1 MKKKINRNCSWK
13 ISDDK
18 STNKNF
24 KITVL
29 KMLKELQ
36 KKKVME
42 KIRKLTVKKMKILI
56 KRNYKMNPK
65 RNYESKKYNK

>member
-29 KMLKELQ
+29 KMLKNYRKKSYGKNQ
-36 KKKVME
+36 KINCE
-42 KIRKLTVKKMKILI
+42 KNENINKEK
-56 KRNYKMNPK
+56 YKN
-65 RNYESKKYNK
+65 E

>member
-36 KKKVME
+36 KKK
-42 KIRKLTVKKMKILI
+42 LWKKSE
-56 KRNYKMNPK
+56 N
-65 RNYESKKYNK
+65 